1 MNDSPLF
8 DRNPA
13 LSDDYEQGPRWFIP
27 GYDASHAMA
36 AVLLRDRLGEQG
48 RILVVGAGGG
58 VELAVFA
65 QECAGWRFTAVDP
78 SAEMLERAKR
88 KLAALGAGE
97 RVSWIQGTVE
107 AAPREAFDAATAFLA
122 LHFVPDDGQR
132 LAALREIH
140 ARLAPGAPFLVIDGC
155 SDPRAPSFEEDLR
168 LYAASARR
176 NGAPAE
182 RVAGAVK
189 MLHENVAFV
198 SREREEALLREAG
211 FRSARLFYVAL
222 WVHGWLALA

>member
-1 MNDSPLF
+1 
-8 DRNPA
+8 
-13 LSDDYEQGPRWFIP
+13 
-27 GYDASHAMA
+27 
-36 AVLLRDRLGEQG
+36 
-48 RILVVGAGGG
+48 
-58 VELAVFA
+58 
-65 QECAGWRFTAVDP
+65 
-78 SAEMLERAKR
+78 MLERAKR
-88 KLAALGAGE
+88 KLAALDADE
-97 RVSWIQGTVE
+97 RVSWVQGTVE

-155 SDPRAPSFEEDLR
+155 SDVRAPSFEEDLR

-182 RVAGAVK
+182 MVAGAVS